1 MSENL
6 LKKNNL
12 EKIRKIKDEI
22 AEATKERTMGYIITA
37 FGLVAGLAWND
48 AIKSLIEYIF
58 PLSPN
63 ILLLKFIYAI
73 LITLVVVLISD
84 YLIKL
89 TKNKKN

>member
-6 LKKNNL
+6 LKKDNL
-12 EKIRKIKDEI
+12 EKIKKIKDEI
-22 AEATKERTMGYIITA
+22 TKATKEQIMGYIITA

-63 ILLLKFIYAI
+63 TLLLKFIYAI
-73 LITLVVVLISD
+73 LITLVVVLISN

-89 TKNKKN
+89 IKK